1 MAPDSVALESTTY
14 HKLPSDVV
22 VGPFILMPCRSPL
35 PVAADADR
43 EVWET
48 NHALLNDVTA
58 PWEPTNRALAT
69 GKPLI
74 NAESA
79 LSVLRITAHKLFCE
93 VMAELTASPK
103 ADPLAD
109 DPVMKHCS
117 TVHEL
122 LKSVD
127 TTPRAAPYP
136 YPPEGARFAVPLSVL
151 RSIRQKLLFVV
162 VIVPMLIA

>member
-48 NHALLNDVTA
+48 NHALLND
-58 PWEPTNRALAT
+58 
-69 GKPLI
+69 
-74 NAESA
+74 
-79 LSVLRITAHKLFCE
+79 